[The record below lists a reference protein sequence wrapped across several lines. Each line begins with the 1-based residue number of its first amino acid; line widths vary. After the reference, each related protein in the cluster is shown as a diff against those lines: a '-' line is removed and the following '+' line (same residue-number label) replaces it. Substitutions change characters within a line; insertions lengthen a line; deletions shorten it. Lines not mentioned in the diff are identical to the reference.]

1 MNSNL
6 NGARWDGIS
15 IAFQVEFED
24 VHIMNLKYIFL
35 HIVAKQQKYKSEG
48 GNFALWTIEEG

>member
-15 IAFQVEFED
+15 IAFQVEFKD
-24 VHIMNLKYIFL
+24 VHTQYMLDY
-35 HIVAKQQKYKSEG
+35 
-48 GNFALWTIEEG
+48 